1 MLKNKDILEKK
12 VKNYYSAPEIAKLLG
27 VSRVAIFK
35 KIRNGK
41 IRAEKIGRNYIIPR
55 EEYEAILGLFV
66 PEHRKRDIENIVE
79 RVFKKYGPALRKLG
93 KE

>member
-1 MLKNKDILEKK
+1 MLKNKDILDKK
-12 VKNYYSAPEIAKLLG
+12 IKNYYSAPEIAKLLG

-35 KIRNGK
+35 KIRNGQ
-41 IRAEKIGRNYIIPR
+41 IHAEKIGRNYIILR

-66 PEHRKRDIENIVE
+66 PERRKKEIENTIE
-79 RVFKKYGPALRKLG
+79 RVVKKYGSALRKLG